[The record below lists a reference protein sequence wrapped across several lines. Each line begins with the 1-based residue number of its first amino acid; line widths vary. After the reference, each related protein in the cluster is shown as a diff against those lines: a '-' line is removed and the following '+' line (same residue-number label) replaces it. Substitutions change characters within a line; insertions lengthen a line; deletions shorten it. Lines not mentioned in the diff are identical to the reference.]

1 MDGMKRGI
9 DSYPTYGHQ
18 TLLAKLLER
27 HGGEVR
33 EAALR
38 PLYEAINRAVKSDG
52 SFSRIQW
59 CTQKHF
65 DNDHGNIW
73 GGGSL
78 THH

>member
-1 MDGMKRGI
+1 MEGIKRGI

-38 PLYEAINRAVKSDG
+38 PLYGAITAP
-52 SFSRIQW
+52 SRVMAALEGFNGARRSILIMIMG
-59 CTQKHF
+59 TF
-65 DNDHGNIW
+65 GV
-73 GGGSL
+73 GAP
-78 THH
+78 